1 VTDVALH
8 SLRVIVSTA
17 KVNLM
22 MAWRVYF
29 FSWSGIALRLFAPI
43 MTIGAAWVLF
53 TQVYPQGTSPE
64 FQSAIGT
71 SSYLS
76 FIIVGNAF
84 YVFVFGA
91 AFVVGRVF
99 FWERT
104 MGTIEATFMTPMSRL
119 AYMTGIMVA
128 AAVNSSI
135 DFVAV
140 FFIGMA
146 FGFQASS
153 FNAPILLASLLLTA
167 FALFGIGLITNA
179 ITLTFRD
186 RTNTANTLMILFM
199 VFSGIVCP
207 VELMPLWAQ
216 LISVVLPL
224 TYGIRLM
231 RASLFGTSNFNA
243 TYDLSMLILLGVVY
257 IVIGIV
263 TLRLI
268 ERNLKKKAL
277 FSVF

>member
-1 VTDVALH
+1 MALH
-8 SLRVIVSTA
+8 SLRVVAAST
-17 KVNLM
+17 KFNLILS
-22 MAWRVYF
+22 WRFFNLSGFALRF
-29 FSWSGIALRLFAPI
+29 FSPI
-43 MTIGAAWVLF
+43 MTIGAAWVLLNL
-53 TQVYPQGTSPE
+53 VYHGATSSA
-64 FQSAIGT
+64 FGSAIGT

-76 FIIVGNAF
+76 FITVGNAF

-91 AFVVGRVF
+91 SFVVGRVM
-99 FWERT
+99 FWERVQ
-104 MGTIEATFMTPMSRL
+104 GTIEATFMTPMSRL
-119 AYMTGIMVA
+119 AYMTGVMVSA
-128 AAVNSSI
+128 GINSSV

-140 FFIGMA
+140 FVIGLA

-153 FNAPILLASLLLTA
+153 FNVPILLSSLLLTA

-186 RTNTANTLMILFM
+186 RTTTANTLMTVFM

-207 VELMPLWAQ
+207 VELMPQWAQ
-216 LISVVLPL
+216 WISTVLPL

-231 RASLFGTSNFNA
+231 RASLFGIGGLDAMYN
-243 TYDLSMLILLGVVY
+243 LGMLVFLGVIYV
-257 IVIGIV
+257 GLGAV

-268 ERNLKKKAL
+268 ERNLKRKAL

>member
-1 VTDVALH
+1 
-8 SLRVIVSTA
+8 
-17 KVNLM
+17 
-22 MAWRVYF
+22 
-29 FSWSGIALRLFAPI
+29 

-53 TQVYPQGTSPE
+53 NLVYHEATS
-64 FQSAIGT
+64 SAFGSAMGT

-76 FIIVGNAF
+76 FITVGNAF

-91 AFVVGRVF
+91 SFVVGRVM
-99 FWERT
+99 FWERVQ
-104 MGTIEATFMTPMSRL
+104 GTIEATFMTPMSRL
-119 AYMTGIMVA
+119 AYMTGVMVA
-128 AAVNSSI
+128 AGINSAV

-140 FFIGMA
+140 FLIGIV

-153 FNAPILLASLLLTA
+153 FNVPILISSLLLTA

-186 RTNTANTLMILFM
+186 RTTTANTLMTVFM

-207 VELMPLWAQ
+207 VELMPQWAQ
-216 LISVVLPL
+216 WVSTVLPL
-224 TYGIRLM
+224 AYGIRLM
-231 RASLFGTSNFNA
+231 RASLFGVGSLDA
-243 TYDLSMLILLGVVY
+243 TYNLGMLVLLGVFYVG
-257 IVIGIV
+257 IGAV

-268 ERNLKKKAL
+268 ERNLKRKAL

>member
-1 VTDVALH
+1 MAFH
-8 SLRVIVSTA
+8 SLRVILSTA
-17 KVNLM
+17 KINLVM
-22 MAWRVYF
+22 TWRF
-29 FSWSGIALRLFAPI
+29 FSWSGFALRFFAPI
-43 MTIGAAWVLF
+43 MTVGAAWVLLN
-53 TQVYPQGTSPE
+53 YYGTTSSA
-64 FQSAIGT
+64 FGSAIGT

-76 FIIVGNAF
+76 FITVGNAF

-91 AFVVGRVF
+91 AFVVGRVM

-119 AYMTGIMVA
+119 AYMTGIMMA
-128 AAVNSSI
+128 AGINSLI
-135 DFVAV
+135 DFIAV
-140 FFIGMA
+140 FVIGIM

-153 FNAPILLASLLLTA
+153 FNAPILFSSLVLTA
-167 FALFGIGLITNA
+167 LALFGIGLIANA
-179 ITLTFRD
+179 ITLSFRD
-186 RTNTANTLMILFM
+186 RVNTANTLMILFM

-207 VELMPLWAQ
+207 VELMPQWAQ
-216 LISVVLPL
+216 AISTILPL

-231 RASLFGTSNFNA
+231 RASLFGITNFDA
-243 TYDLSMLILLGVVY
+243 TYNLMMLVFLGAIY
-257 IVIGIV
+257 IVIGAV